1 MAESYQHILECNDVE
16 ALDDEH
22 IVVGLFN
29 NLVSIS
35 S

>member
-1 MAESYQHILECNDVE
+1 MSESYQHILECNGVE